1 MHVDLGVNM
10 SPIALWGVW
19 WLLVSA
25 LWVNIVW
32 YITLIPVVHEFVG
45 AIRLLAGCM
54 RLVLA
59 RFHLMAEIAG
69 LVAA

>member
-1 MHVDLGVNM
+1 VDLGVNM
-10 SPIALWGVW
+10 PLIALWCVW
-19 WLLVSA
+19 WLLVSS

-32 YITLIPVVHEFVG
+32 YVILIPGVHEFVG

-59 RFHLMAEIAG
+59 RFHLMPEIAS
-69 LVAA
+69 LVEA